1 MVDSADTPITVNR
14 VARSF
19 CGWLGSAAASAS
31 AAEAPQ
37 MAVAP
42 PVSMPNRR
50 WKPSALAATTDTLMV
65 TATRITT
72 SATGFQPSPAICS
85 RVMRM
90 PSRATP
96 MRSTVRA
103 VNSMPALHLPSADR
117 KLSAMPSS
125 RANSM
130 TGAS

>member
-1 MVDSADTPITVNR
+1 M
-14 VARSF
+14 ARSF
-19 CGWLGSAAASAS
+19 CGWLGSAAASAR

-37 MAVAP
+37 IAVAP

-50 WKPSALAATTDTLMV
+50 WKPRALAATTETRMV
-65 TATRITT
+65 TTTRVTT
-72 SATGFQPSPAICS
+72 SATGFQPRPAICS

-103 VNSMPALHLPSADR
+103 VNSMPALHWPSPAR
-117 KLSAMPSS
+117 KFSAIPSS
-125 RANSM
+125 RANSS
-130 TGAS
+130 TGAP